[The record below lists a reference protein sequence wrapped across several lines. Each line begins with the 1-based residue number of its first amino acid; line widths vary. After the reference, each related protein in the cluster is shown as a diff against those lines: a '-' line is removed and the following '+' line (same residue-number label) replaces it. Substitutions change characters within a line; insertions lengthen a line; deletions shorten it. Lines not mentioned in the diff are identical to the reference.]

1 MVEWLIMG
9 SVGGMLAA
17 GIGSAVR
24 NTRRIQRAND
34 LLQRLRTGGEP
45 ILALQSD
52 GQKFQAGPVNRQ
64 PGPRE
69 PYVLMITPEQIAF
82 YPVQADAEPRLVIR
96 PEQIRWFGRPK
107 KYGYGSNEMW
117 LHAEIDGQWVLV
129 KAHLYREKM
138 MALVRALKQV
148 ATEEQVIA
156 YRRRRPYIHFGPVEV
171 QPAKQDVLGAWTLGE
186 PRHLYLT
193 PVALVLLAGDRIKRL
208 IPLEAVQ
215 QVSAIRRIDQ
225 PKAPGLVR
233 FEADGKPLAFALQP
247 HEAFAAA
254 LAEAAKRTLEDPV
267 QWQRKKKKGETIA
280 LEDEDL

>member
-1 MVEWLIMG
+1 MNRRAPAIAAV
-9 SVGGMLAA
+9 VGV
-17 GIGSAVR
+17 AV
-24 NTRRIQRAND
+24 
-34 LLQRLRTGGEP
+34 
-45 ILALQSD
+45 LALVVVLVISPSERQQSD
-52 GQKFQAGPVNRQ
+52 
-64 PGPRE
+64 PGRE
-69 PYVLMITPEQIAF
+69 LIGNVAPALTGTTLTGDRF
-82 YPVQADAEPRLVIR
+82 D
-96 PEQIRWFGRPK
+96 
-107 KYGYGSNEMW
+107 
-117 LHAEIDGQWVLV
+117 IDEHRGQWVLV